1 MGTVTRES
9 ARKKKTTKKQ
19 NERRKRIIESVHN
32 KNNMKFDDM
41 NILKK

>member
-9 ARKKKTTKKQ
+9 TRKKKTTKKQ
-19 NERRKRIIESVHN
+19 NERRKHIIEKAHN

-41 NILKK
+41 NTFGK